1 MIKSILTSLLITAI
15 VSLIG
20 GSTLSYL
27 TDYNIIKCIV
37 LLFVLQVIFFY
48 IWNSVSQSILTFK
61 LEQEQTK
68 QAEYFSQ
75 QGVEA
80 SCSHCNSVNF
90 VPVRMDQDNE
100 FDCTNCGK
108 SNSVYIDIVVAQKAQ
123 LIDKQQ
129 LSVSSYIKDKVDATE
144 RLQQEQ

>member
-1 MIKSILTSLLITAI
+1 MIKSIITSLIITTV

-20 GSTLSYL
+20 GTTLSYL

-37 LLFVLQVIFFY
+37 LFFVVQVIFFY
-48 IWNSVSQSILTFK
+48 IWNSVSQSILTFR

-80 SCSHCNSVNF
+80 SCAHCNSINF

-100 FDCTNCGK
+100 FNCSSCGK
-108 SNSVYIDIVVAQKAQ
+108 SNSVYIDVVIAQKAQ

-129 LSVSSYIKDKVDATE
+129 LSVSQYMKDKIDAAE
-144 RLQQEQ
+144 QLQQKQ

>member
-1 MIKSILTSLLITAI
+1 MIKSIITSLIITTV
-15 VSLIG
+15 VSLVG
-20 GSTLSYL
+20 GTTLSYL

-37 LLFVLQVIFFY
+37 LFFVVQVIFFY
-48 IWNSVSQSILTFK
+48 IWNSVSQSILTFR

-80 SCSHCNSVNF
+80 SCAHCNSINF

-100 FDCTNCGK
+100 FDCSSCGK
-108 SNSVYIDIVVAQKAQ
+108 SNSVYIDVVIAQKAQ

-129 LSVSSYIKDKVDATE
+129 LSVSQYMKDKIDAAE
-144 RLQQEQ
+144 QLQQKQ